1 MSFRQGTERI
11 EDHLRPEHRSGKVR
25 DGDTSVTEEKR
36 EIFQQRRRDN
46 VSMDGIVNR
55 GWAYYVLLEEQRI
68 RN

>member
-36 EIFQQRRRDN
+36 EIF
-46 VSMDGIVNR
+46 
-55 GWAYYVLLEEQRI
+55 
-68 RN
+68 